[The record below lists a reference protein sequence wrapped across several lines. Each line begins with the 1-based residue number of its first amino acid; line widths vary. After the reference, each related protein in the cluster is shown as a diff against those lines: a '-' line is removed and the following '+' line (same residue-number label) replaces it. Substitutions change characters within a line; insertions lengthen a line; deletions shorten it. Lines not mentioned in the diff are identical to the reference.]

1 MNLFFSSSFSKQN
14 NFISHSSSSSW
25 SFFAC
30 YLRIVVKVIPGTH
43 AHPKRDKKNF
53 HCEKKYRIS
62 RNKIQQ
68 KKKWAFHWEN
78 SVSHSLYLSSGF
90 FLIGPF
96 FDILFHFGYSM
107 FWTFFFSLVS
117 YTERYIYRKRN
128 ENHIDYECFYF

>member
-1 MNLFFSSSFSKQN
+1 MKFRYFFSYFSVHRFLFQFIHSFR
-14 NFISHSSSSSW
+14 
-25 SFFAC
+25 SF
-30 YLRIVVKVIPGTH
+30 LSKVIFSGFFQYFSSVIFFQNIH
-43 AHPKRDKKNF
+43 KLLIYRKREYKV
-53 HCEKKYRIS
+53 
-62 RNKIQQ
+62 KIQQ